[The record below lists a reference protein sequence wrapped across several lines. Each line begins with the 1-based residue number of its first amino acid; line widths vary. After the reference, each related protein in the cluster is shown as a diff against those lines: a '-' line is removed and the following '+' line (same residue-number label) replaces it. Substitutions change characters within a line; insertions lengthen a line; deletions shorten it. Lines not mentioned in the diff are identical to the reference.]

1 MSKEKISKA
10 DIEKQ
15 IIANAGENPVTSQAV
30 DFDNA
35 EGESFVGL
43 NLLDLDEGESD
54 GHFVVIGIE
63 EKEFKQGKKT
73 DMLPVYHCKKGT
85 TPVDMPV
92 SASFLTKAEEAA
104 LSVGDTF
111 LVKRGKD
118 YDSKDFGTK
127 NCKSYLLKVTARAKK

>member
-92 SASFLTKAEEAA
+92 SASFLTKAEEAT

>member
-1 MSKEKISKA
+1 MSKDKLSKA

-15 IIANAGENPVTSQAV
+15 ILANAGENSVTSQAV
-30 DFDNA
+30 DFDSA
-35 EGESFVGL
+35 QGEAFVGL
-43 NLLDLDEGESD
+43 NLLDLEEGEAD
-54 GHFVVIGIE
+54 GPFVVQEIE
-63 EKEFKQGKKT
+63 QKEFKQGKKV
-73 DMLPVYHCKKGT
+73 DVLPVFHCMKGT

-92 SASFLTKAEEAA
+92 SASFLTKAEEAK